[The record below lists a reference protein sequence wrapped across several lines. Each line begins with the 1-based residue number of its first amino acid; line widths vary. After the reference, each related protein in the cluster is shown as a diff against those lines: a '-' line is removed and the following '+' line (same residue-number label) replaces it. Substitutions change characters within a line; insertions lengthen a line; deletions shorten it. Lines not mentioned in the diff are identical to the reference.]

1 MRIQLVMSDYSVV
14 VVKATSVW
22 EAISQAREEGFV
34 VIAAYELL

>member
-14 VVKATSVW
+14 VVKAESIW
-22 EAISQAREEGFV
+22 AAIAQAREEGFI